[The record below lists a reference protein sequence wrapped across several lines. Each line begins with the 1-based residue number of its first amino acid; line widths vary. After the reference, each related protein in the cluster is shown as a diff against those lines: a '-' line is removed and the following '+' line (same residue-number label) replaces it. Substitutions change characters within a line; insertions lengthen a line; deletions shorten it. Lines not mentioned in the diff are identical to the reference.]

1 MRATAEGENIAGDCT
16 PEVQPHGRTVRV
28 HGLSDRSGG
37 SHGGVAMTIRTFA
50 TAEEAQAWLA
60 AHRTA
65 DYQACQR
72 AKLRAEVQEI
82 SGGPVTSDA
91 YALEDGVAAGSHDR
105 FSADYVAPGGHLCT
119 AYRDV
124 YFNVVGTVALTT
136 KFDTCHEPF
145 DPAAMDELVSVAVS
159 TLPAPASPES

>member
-1 MRATAEGENIAGDCT
+1 MLATAGKDNIAGDCT
-16 PEVQPHGRTVRV
+16 PDVQPQGRTIRG
-28 HGLSDRSGG
+28 HDLRDRSGG
-37 SHGGVAMTIRTFA
+37 NHGGVAMTVRTFT

-65 DYQACQR
+65 EYQACQR

-91 YALEDGVAAGSHDR
+91 YVLEDGVGGGSHDR

-124 YFNVVGTVALTT
+124 YFNVVGTVGLMT
-136 KFDTCHEPF
+136 KFNTCHEPF
-145 DPAAMDELVSVAVS
+145 DPAAMDELVEVAVS